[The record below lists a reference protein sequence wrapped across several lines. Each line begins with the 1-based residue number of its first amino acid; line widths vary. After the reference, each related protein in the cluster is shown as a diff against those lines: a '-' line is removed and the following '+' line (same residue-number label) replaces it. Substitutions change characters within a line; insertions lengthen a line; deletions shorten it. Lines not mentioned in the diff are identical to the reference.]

1 MEEQAAVYRYTLKR
15 EKVGGVRDRALVG
28 SPAEVAEFLRG
39 IGLHEEEQEHLVAL
53 SLDTKNNV
61 RGYTTVSVGLVDQA
75 LGHPREVY
83 RNAILAGASG
93 LIIAHQHP
101 SGDPTPSADD
111 LRITRQLKEA
121 GAIIGIRLLDHIILA
136 NDRHLS
142 FQEEGLL

>member
-1 MEEQAAVYRYTLKR
+1 
-15 EKVGGVRDRALVG
+15 LV
-28 SPAEVAEFLRG
+28 SRPAEVAEFLRS

-61 RGYTTVSVGLVDQA
+61 RGYTTVSIGLVDQA
-75 LGHPREVY
+75 LGHSREVF

-93 LIIAHQHP
+93 IIVAHQHP

-111 LRITRQLKEA
+111 LRLTRQLKQA
-121 GAIIGIRLLDHIILA
+121 GDIIGIRLLDHVILA
-136 NDRHLS
+136 GDRHLS